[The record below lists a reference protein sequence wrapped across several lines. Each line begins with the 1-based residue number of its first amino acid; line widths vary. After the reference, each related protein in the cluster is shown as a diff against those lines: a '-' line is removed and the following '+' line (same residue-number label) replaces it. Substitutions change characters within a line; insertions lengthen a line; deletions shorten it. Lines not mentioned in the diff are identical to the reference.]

1 MRISP
6 ELVREMAD
14 EAGFTVVRFGPP
26 DPGTHAARFDDWLD
40 QGRHGEMRW
49 LDAQRAEI
57 KDPLRW
63 APHARSAIAL
73 AFDYGRPAAEIQGG
87 ARIARYAVGRDYH
100 RALGNRT
107 KKLRERLEGEGVP
120 RGTVRVGTDAVPIL
134 ERALAV
140 RAGVGFLAKS
150 AGVISP
156 THGPYLLLS
165 ELLTPLELPFD
176 LPAPGSCGTCTRCI
190 DACPTGAIVAPFQVD
205 ARRCLSY
212 TTIELRGRIP
222 EDMREPQGEW
232 LFGCDVCL
240 EVCPFASSRGRATRP
255 EQELPAELVPHRAV
269 TDYDL
274 VGILELDEES
284 YDADWT
290 GTAMRRATRTGLR
303 RNAAVVLGNLGDGSA
318 LPALRRTLTD
328 PDPIVREHA
337 AWAIGRIDPRDPGLE
352 PALRGESDANVRS
365 ALRSAMDRR

>member
-1 MRISP
+1 MRLSP
-6 ELVREMAD
+6 ALVREIA
-14 EAGFTVVRFGPP
+14 EESGFTLVRFGPP
-26 DPGTHAARFDDWLD
+26 DPGPHAAHFERWLD
-40 QGRHGEMRW
+40 DGRQGEMRW
-49 LDAQRAEI
+49 LEARRAEI
-57 KDPLRW
+57 TDPLRW
-63 APHARSAIAL
+63 APDARSAIAL
-73 AFDYGRPAAEIQGG
+73 AFDYGGPEARIEGG

-100 RALGNRT
+100 RSLGNRT
-107 KKLRERLEGEGVP
+107 RALRERLEAEGVP
-120 RGTVRVGTDAVPIL
+120 RGTIRVGTDAVPIL

-140 RAGVGFLAKS
+140 RSGIGFLAKS

-176 LPAPGSCGTCTRCI
+176 PPAPGTCGTCTKCI

-222 EDMREPQGEW
+222 EELREPQGQW

-240 EVCPFASSRGRATRP
+240 EVCPFASSRGRASRGGEEVPP
-255 EQELPAELVPHRAV
+255 ELAPHRAI
-269 TDYDL
+269 TKYDL
-274 VGILELDEES
+274 LGILELDEAD

-303 RNAAVVLGNLGDGSA
+303 RNAAVVLGNLGDGAA
-318 LPALRRTLTD
+318 LPALCRTLAD

-337 AWAIGRIDPRDPGLE
+337 AWAIGRLDPRE
-352 PALRGESDANVRS
+352 PCLDAALRGETDANVRS
-365 ALRSAMDRR
+365 ALLEALGRR